1 MIRDS
6 SWTPTESIWLSLSHV
21 LSHPPTQL
29 RIVIHSDNQHE
40 LFCSGMSIKSAVI
53 AYRHLDG
60 RRG

>member
-6 SWTPTESIWLSLSHV
+6 SWTPTESIWLSLAFFLTS
-21 LSHPPTQL
+21 LPIQL